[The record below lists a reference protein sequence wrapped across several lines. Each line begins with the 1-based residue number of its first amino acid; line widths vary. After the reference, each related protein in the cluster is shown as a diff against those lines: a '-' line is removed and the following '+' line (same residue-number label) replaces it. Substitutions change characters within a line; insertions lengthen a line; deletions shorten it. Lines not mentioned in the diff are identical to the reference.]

1 MKNVTNPELYHVMR
15 HCVDRN
21 ITSSAATD
29 RESLLPSKSKR
40 TMIPIKGY
48 DDEEYARG
56 CLQYYNE
63 QFMVNDHH
71 GDQCKA
77 QSPLLFVS
85 TLYI

>member
-21 ITSSAATD
+21 ISSSSAAND
-29 RESLLPSKSKR
+29 HENLSKR
-40 TMIPIKGY
+40 KMIPIKGY

-63 QFMVNDHH
+63 QFMVNMYR
-71 GDQCKA
+71 KSA
-77 QSPLLFVS
+77 ESS
-85 TLYI
+85 S